1 MKKKKILFYS
11 LINIILLLSTNSCG
25 KYGSLKIDDKKNNN
39 INEKK
44 IEQLQENDNNKKQ
57 TKIDYYDSDFN
68 F

>member
-1 MKKKKILFYS
+1 M
-11 LINIILLLSTNSCG
+11 LSTNSCG